1 MAYQSEAQ
9 LEKNPISKTRKIMPK
24 NNAISPEVSAL
35 LKNIPEQQKVTGPL
49 VEYLRTQGWKLE
61 QMVFGKKEWR
71 IPKAP
76 SEATKREKGR
86 AYSGFPVDIA
96 VFDSQEG
103 VGDPAHLLFLVECKQ
118 PTEQAGVSQM
128 ESYYVGEPHA
138 SLGVWV
144 NNANPLAEGA
154 FLYRAKDGRAIMRRR
169 AVKDL
174 PRPGEEIAP
183 DAQVLCYKDLM
194 SPTEQMFRTIISD
207 ILDKVVAHDT
217 IVTRRE
223 DQLDQLCNLLLVKLE
238 SDKRGRMTPAEPVF
252 FRQKESPKKTADGI
266 RQEFDDLVNVYPETF
281 TTANDKHLRLA
292 DETIAYCVD
301 ALAGL
306 RLLDMGVKSVS
317 LAFQVLRS
325 EALKQGEGQYFTPQ
339 TVIEA
344 GVRLMD
350 LQQSDIIIDPACG
363 TGGFLVQS
371 MLEMRR
377 KFPEIRDIDLT
388 KWAQTHI
395 YGIEKDAVGLK
406 LTKAIMQIAGDG
418 SAHCA
423 RGDSVRTHKWKSEFS
438 HLCTPFAN
446 GRFSVVLTNPPF
458 GKNLK
463 VSAKDCRLAGLSIA
477 QNEDGTYRDL
487 EIGLLF
493 LERAYDLIKDNGR
506 IGIVLPETYFFSTNY
521 KFVLDWIK
529 ARLKVEVVANV
540 PMEAFQGFCRAK
552 TNFYVFRKYPKAEAD
567 KNAKIEFKYQIPFL
581 NPKTC
586 GIYKDGKPR
595 YKIDSA
601 TGIKSSSE
609 IDNELIDA
617 VDQFTSGKKCS
628 SRFDV
633 SADAVFKKKV
643 IVPAYFDTR
652 FNLQIERLLKKI
664 GARGVTIGELLD
676 RKIISVRAGHGSPGN
691 DQRVGTVPYIKVSD
705 IRALRMNIN
714 PTNMIPLKVAES
726 FWRGQQSGLKA
737 WDILTPNRASS
748 NIGEFAIIMP
758 GEEQVVLTK
767 EMFVFRVIDDSH
779 FDPFYLFWALCLQAV
794 RDQWRRIVLMQTN
807 REDCGDRYREIII
820 PMPPT
825 SKWARERSAAFK
837 QYFSSVAMAKTEFI
851 DSMRNSQ
858 FPMIA
863 SASGAPQVAE
873 NNEPSDGV
881 VS

>member
-1 MAYQSEAQ
+1 MA
-9 LEKNPISKTRKIMPK
+9 KNKT
-24 NNAISPEVSAL
+24 ISPEVSVL
-35 LKNIPEQQKVTGPL
+35 LKNIPAQQKVTGPL
-49 VEYLRTQGWKLE
+49 VEYLRSIGWCLD

-71 IPKAP
+71 VPKSP

-86 AYSGFPVDIA
+86 TYAGFPVDIA
-96 VFDSQEG
+96 VFDSVET
-103 VGDPAHLLFLVECKQ
+103 VNDPAHLLFLIECKQ
-118 PTEQAGVSQM
+118 PDEKAGVAQM

-138 SLGVWV
+138 SLGVWI
-144 NNANPLAEGA
+144 NNPDTHADGA
-154 FLYRAKDGRAIMRRR
+154 FLYRAKDGRAIIRRR
-169 AVKDL
+169 AVSKL
-174 PRPGEEIAP
+174 PRPGGAIAP
-183 DAQVLCYKDLM
+183 DAQMLCYKDLM
-194 SPTEQMFRTIISD
+194 QPTEQSFRNILAD
-207 ILDKVVAHDT
+207 MLDKTVAGDSK
-217 IVTRRE
+217 VTRRE

-238 SDKRGRMTPAEPVF
+238 SDKRGRMTPSDPVF
-252 FRQKESPKKTADGI
+252 FRQMESTKKTAVGI
-266 RQEFDDLVNVYPETF
+266 RQEFDNLVNIYPETF
-281 TTANDKHLRLA
+281 TTDNDKLLRLS
-292 DETIAYCVD
+292 DETIAACVD

-344 GVRLMD
+344 GVRLMN

-377 KFPEIRDIDLT
+377 KYPEIKDIDLT

-423 RGDSVRTHKWKSEFS
+423 RGDSVRTHQWRSQFP
-438 HLCTPFAN
+438 HLCSPFAN

-463 VSAKDCRLAGLSIA
+463 VSAEDCRLAKLSIA
-477 QNEDGTYRDL
+477 KGEDETYRDL

-493 LERAYDLIKDNGR
+493 LERAYDLVKDNGR

-529 ARLKVEVVANV
+529 ARMKIEAVANV

-552 TNFYVFRKYPKAEAD
+552 TNFYVFRKYPKAEID
-567 KNAKIEFKYQIPFL
+567 GNAKIEFKYRVPFL
-581 NPKTC
+581 NPKSC

-595 YKIDSA
+595 YKIDKA
-601 TGIKSSSE
+601 TGKKSTTE
-609 IDNELIDA
+609 IDNELIEA
-617 VDQFTSGKKCS
+617 VEQFTAGKKCP

-633 SADAVFKKKV
+633 SANEIFTKSVAV
-643 IVPAYFDTR
+643 PTYFDTR
-652 FNLQIERLLKKI
+652 PNRPIEQLLKEM
-664 GARGVTIGELLD
+664 GVRGVTIGELLD
-676 RKIISVRAGHGSPGN
+676 RKIITVRGGHGSPGN
-691 DQRVGTVPYIKVSD
+691 DQRTGVVPYIKVSD

-714 PTNMIPLKVAES
+714 PTNMLPLVVAEE
-726 FWRGQQSGLKA
+726 FWRGNKSGLNA

-748 NIGEFAIIMP
+748 NIGEFAMIMP

-767 EMFVFRVIDDSH
+767 EMFVFRVVDDSKI
-779 FDPFYLFWALCLQAV
+779 DPFYLFWALCLQAV

-807 REDCGDRYREIII
+807 REDCGDRYREIVI
-820 PMPPT
+820 PMPPNA
-825 SKWARERSAAFK
+825 KWAREKSAAFK
-837 QYFSSVAMAKTEFI
+837 KFFSSIAVAKTEFVEE
-851 DSMRNSQ
+851 MRNCQ
-858 FPMIA
+858 YQMIA
-863 SASGAPQVAE
+863 SASGAPQASA
-873 NNEPSDGV
+873 NESEK
-881 VS
+881 

>member
-1 MAYQSEAQ
+1 MKMQSLKECHSQ
-9 LEKNPISKTRKIMPK
+9 EISKR
-24 NNAISPEVSAL
+24 

-49 VEYLRTQGWKLE
+49 VSYLLSIGWQLG

-71 IPKAP
+71 IPKTP

-86 AYSGFPVDIA
+86 SFSGVPVDIA
-96 VFDSQEG
+96 VFDSVDG
-103 VGDPAHLLFLVECKQ
+103 VGDPSRLLFVIECKQ
-118 PTEQAGVSQM
+118 PTEKAGVSQM
-128 ESYYVGEPHA
+128 EAYYVGEPHA
-138 SLGVWV
+138 SLGVWI
-144 NNANPLAEGA
+144 NNADPLAEGA
-154 FLYRAKDGRAIMRRR
+154 FLYRARDGRAIMRRR
-169 AVKDL
+169 SVKDL

-194 SPTEQMFRTIISD
+194 SPTEQMFRTIIED

-217 IVTRRE
+217 VVTRRE

-238 SDKRGRMTPAEPVF
+238 SDKRGRMTSHEPVF
-252 FRQKESPKKTADGI
+252 FRQRESAAKTAEAVRHEYD
-266 RQEFDDLVNVYPETF
+266 ELVNVYPETF

-292 DETIAYCVD
+292 DETISYCVD
-301 ALAGL
+301 ALSGL

-350 LQQSDIIIDPACG
+350 LQQSDMVIDPACG

-377 KFPEIRDIDLT
+377 KFPEVKDIDLT

-423 RGDSVRTHKWKSEFS
+423 RGDSVRTHKWKSEFP
-438 HLCTPFAN
+438 HLVTPFAN

-463 VSAKDCRLAGLSIA
+463 VNAKDCRLSGLTIA
-477 QNEDGTYRDL
+477 QNADGTYRDL

-493 LERAYDLIKDNGR
+493 LERAYDLVKDNGR

-521 KFVLDWIK
+521 RFVLDWIK
-529 ARLKVEVVANV
+529 ARLKIEVVANV

-552 TNFYVFRKYPKAEAD
+552 TNFYVFRKYPRAD
-567 KNAKIEFKYQIPFL
+567 AHENANIEFRYNVSFL

-595 YKIDSA
+595 FKINPE
-601 TGIKSSSE
+601 TGEKSVTE
-609 IDNELIDA
+609 IDNELLSA
-617 VDQFTSGKKCS
+617 VEQFSAGKKCP
-628 SRFDV
+628 SRFDA
-633 SADAVFKKKV
+633 SADVVFRKGV
-643 IVPAYFDTR
+643 VVPAYFDTR
-652 FNLQIERLLKKI
+652 FNHPIQVLLDRLDVR
-664 GARGVTIGELLD
+664 GATIGELLD
-676 RKIISVRAGHGSPGN
+676 RHVISVRGGHGSPGN
-691 DQRVGTVPYIKVSD
+691 DQRTGTVPYIKVSD

-714 PTNMIPLKVAES
+714 PTNMIPQNVAEA
-726 FWRGQQSGLKA
+726 FWHGKKSGLSA
-737 WDILTPNRASS
+737 WDVLTPNRASS
-748 NIGEFAIIMP
+748 NIGEFAIVMP
-758 GEEQVVLTK
+758 GEEQAVLTK
-767 EMFVFRVIDDSH
+767 EMFVFRVIDDTLI
-779 FDPFYLFWALCLQAV
+779 DPFYLFWALCLQAV
-794 RDQWRRIVLMQTN
+794 REQWRRIVLMQTN
-807 REDCGDRYREIII
+807 REDCGDRYREIIL
-820 PMPPT
+820 PMPP
-825 SKWARERSAAFK
+825 SRKWAQKHSEGFRRYFSAVAEAKAAF
-837 QYFSSVAMAKTEFI
+837 
-851 DSMRNSQ
+851 MRSTRSSQ
-858 FPMIA
+858 FPLIA
-863 SASGAPQVAE
+863 SVSGAPCVE
-873 NNEPSDGV
+873 DDD
-881 VS
+881 

>member
-1 MAYQSEAQ
+1 MRTQ
-9 LEKNPISKTRKIMPK
+9 SKTGTKT
-24 NNAISPEVSAL
+24 SPEVVKL

-49 VEYLRTQGWKLE
+49 VSYLLSIGWQLG

-71 IPKAP
+71 IPKTP

-86 AYSGFPVDIA
+86 SFSGFPVDIA
-96 VFDSQEG
+96 VFDSVDG
-103 VGDPAHLLFLVECKQ
+103 VGDPSHLLFVIECKQ
-118 PTEQAGVSQM
+118 PTEKAGVSQM
-128 ESYYVGEPHA
+128 EAYYVGEPHA

-144 NNANPLAEGA
+144 NNADPLAEGA

-169 AVKDL
+169 SVKDL

-183 DAQVLCYKDLM
+183 DAQMLCYKDLM
-194 SPTEQMFRTIISD
+194 SPTEQMFRTIIED

-217 IVTRRE
+217 VVTRRE

-238 SDKRGRMTPAEPVF
+238 SDKRGRMTSHEPVF
-252 FRQKESPKKTADGI
+252 FRQRESAAKTAEAVRHEYD
-266 RQEFDDLVNVYPETF
+266 ELVNVYPETF

-292 DETIAYCVD
+292 DETISYCVD
-301 ALAGL
+301 ALSGL

-350 LQQSDIIIDPACG
+350 LQQSDMVIDPACG

-377 KFPEIRDIDLT
+377 KFPEIKDIDLT

-423 RGDSVRTHKWKSEFS
+423 RGDSVRTHKWKSEFP
-438 HLCTPFAN
+438 HLVTPFAN

-463 VSAKDCRLAGLSIA
+463 VSAKDCRLSGLTIA
-477 QNEDGTYRDL
+477 QNADGTYRDL

-493 LERAYDLIKDNGR
+493 LERAYDLVKDNGR

-521 KFVLDWIK
+521 RFVLDWIK
-529 ARLKVEVVANV
+529 ARLKIEIVANV

-552 TNFYVFRKYPKAEAD
+552 TNFYVFRKYPKVDVHE
-567 KNAKIEFKYQIPFL
+567 NANIEFRYTVPFL

-595 YKIDSA
+595 FKINPETGEKSA
-601 TGIKSSSE
+601 TE
-609 IDNELIDA
+609 IDNELLSA
-617 VDQFTSGKKCS
+617 VEQFSAGKKCQ
-628 SRFDV
+628 SRFDA
-633 SADAVFKKKV
+633 SADVVFRKGV
-643 IVPAYFDTR
+643 VVPAYFDTR
-652 FNLQIERLLKKI
+652 FNRPIQALLDRLGVR
-664 GARGVTIGELLD
+664 GATIGELID
-676 RKIISVRAGHGSPGN
+676 RHVISVRGGHGSPGN
-691 DQRVGTVPYIKVSD
+691 DQRTGTVPYIKVSD

-714 PTNMIPLKVAES
+714 PTNMIPQNVAEA
-726 FWRGQQSGLKA
+726 FWHGKESGLSA
-737 WDILTPNRASS
+737 WDVLTPNRASS
-748 NIGEFAIIMP
+748 NIGEFAIVMP

-767 EMFVFRVIDDSH
+767 EMFVFRVIDDTLI
-779 FDPFYLFWALCLQAV
+779 DPFYLFWALCLQAV
-794 RDQWRRIVLMQTN
+794 REQWRRIVLMQTN
-807 REDCGDRYREIII
+807 REDCGDRYREIIL
-820 PMPPT
+820 PMPP
-825 SKWARERSAAFK
+825 SRKWAQEHSEAFRR
-837 QYFSSVAMAKTEFI
+837 YFSAVAEAKAGFVRSTR
-851 DSMRNSQ
+851 SSQ
-858 FPMIA
+858 FPLIA
-863 SASGAPQVAE
+863 SVSGAPCVE
-873 NNEPSDGV
+873 DGD
-881 VS
+881 

>member
-1 MAYQSEAQ
+1 MAQ
-9 LEKNPISKTRKIMPK
+9 NKTL
-24 NNAISPEVSAL
+24 SPEVSVL
-35 LKNIPEQQKVTGPL
+35 LKDIPEQQKVTGPL
-49 VEYLRTQGWKLE
+49 VEYLRSIGWHLD

-71 IPKAP
+71 VPKSP

-96 VFDSQEG
+96 VFDSVETAN
-103 VGDPAHLLFLVECKQ
+103 DPAHLLFLIECKQ
-118 PTEQAGVSQM
+118 PDEKAGITQM

-138 SLGVWV
+138 NLGVWI
-144 NNANPLAEGA
+144 NNPDPHAEGA
-154 FLYRAKDGRAIMRRR
+154 FLYRARDGRAIIRRR
-169 AVKDL
+169 AVSKL
-174 PRPGEEIAP
+174 PRPGGTIAP
-183 DAQVLCYKDLM
+183 DAQMLCYKDLM
-194 SPTEQMFRTIISD
+194 QPTEQSFRNILAD
-207 ILDKVVAHDT
+207 MLDKTVAGDSK
-217 IVTRRE
+217 VTRRE

-238 SDKRGRMTPAEPVF
+238 SDKRGRMTPSDPVF
-252 FRQKESPKKTADGI
+252 FRQMESTKKTAAGI
-266 RQEFDDLVNVYPETF
+266 RQEFDNLVNIYPETF
-281 TTANDKHLRLA
+281 TTDNDKLLRLS
-292 DETIAYCVD
+292 DETIAACVD

-344 GVRLMD
+344 GVRLMN

-377 KFPEIRDIDLT
+377 KFPEIKDIDLT

-423 RGDSVRTHKWKSEFS
+423 RGDSVRTHQWKSQFP
-438 HLCTPFAN
+438 HLCSPFAN

-463 VSAKDCRLAGLSIA
+463 VSAEDCRLARLSIA
-477 QNEDGTYRDL
+477 KGEGETYRDL

-493 LERAYDLIKDNGR
+493 LERAYDLVKDNGR

-529 ARLKVEVVANV
+529 ARMKIEAVANV

-552 TNFYVFRKYPKAEAD
+552 TNFYVFRKYPKAEID
-567 KNAKIEFKYQIPFL
+567 GNAKIEFKYRVPFL
-581 NPKTC
+581 NPKSC

-595 YKIDSA
+595 YKIDKA
-601 TGIKSSSE
+601 TGKKSVTE
-609 IDNELIDA
+609 IDNELIEA
-617 VDQFTSGKKCS
+617 VEQFTAGKKCL

-633 SADAVFKKKV
+633 SADEIFTKSVAV
-643 IVPAYFDTR
+643 PTYFDTR
-652 FNLQIERLLKKI
+652 PNRPIERLLKEL
-664 GARGVTIGELLD
+664 GVRGVTIGELLD
-676 RKIISVRAGHGSPGN
+676 RKIISVRGGHGSPGN
-691 DQRVGTVPYIKVSD
+691 DQRTGVVPYIKVSD

-714 PTNMIPLKVAES
+714 PTNMLPLIVAEE
-726 FWRGQQSGLKA
+726 FWRGNKSGLNA

-748 NIGEFAIIMP
+748 NIGEFAMIMP

-767 EMFVFRVIDDSH
+767 EMFVFRVMDDSKI
-779 FDPFYLFWALCLQAV
+779 DPFYLFWALCLQAV

-807 REDCGDRYREIII
+807 REDCGDRYREIVI
-820 PMPPT
+820 PMP
-825 SKWARERSAAFK
+825 SNVKWAREKSAAFK
-837 QYFSSVAMAKTEFI
+837 KFFTSIAVAKTEFVEE
-851 DSMRNSQ
+851 MRNCKYQ
-858 FPMIA
+858 MIA
-863 SASGAPQVAE
+863 SASGAPQLSVGE
-873 NNEPSDGV
+873 NES
-881 VS
+881 

>member
-1 MAYQSEAQ
+1 M
-9 LEKNPISKTRKIMPK
+9 KRKSKTELLPE
-24 NNAISPEVSAL
+24 ISVR
-35 LKNIPEQQKVTGPL
+35 LKDIPEQLTVTGPL
-49 VEYLRTQGWKLE
+49 VGYLLSIGWRLE
-61 QMVFGKKEWR
+61 QLVFGKKEWR
-71 IPKAP
+71 IPKSP
-76 SEATKREKGR
+76 FEATKREKGR
-86 AYSGFPVDIA
+86 SYSGFPVDVA
-96 VFDSQEG
+96 VFDSVESA
-103 VGDPAHLLFLVECKQ
+103 GDPAHLLFVIECKQ
-118 PTEQAGVSQM
+118 PTESAGVSQM

-138 SLGVWV
+138 SLGVWI
-144 NNANPLAEGA
+144 NNADPLAEGA

-169 AVKDL
+169 MVKDL

-183 DAQVLCYKDLM
+183 DTQVLCYNDLM

-217 IVTRRE
+217 VVTRRE

-238 SDKRGRMTPAEPVF
+238 NDKRGRMTPTDPVF
-252 FRQKESPKKTADGI
+252 FRMRESPSKTAGEI
-266 RQEFDDLVNVYPETF
+266 RREFDELVNVYPETF
-281 TTANDKHLRLA
+281 TTANDKHLRLD
-292 DETIAYCVD
+292 DETISYCVD

-350 LQQSDIIIDPACG
+350 LQQSDIVIDPACG

-377 KFPEIRDIDLT
+377 KFPEIKDIDLT

-406 LTKAIMQIAGDG
+406 LAKAIMQIAGDG

-423 RGDSVRTHKWKSEFS
+423 RGDSVRTHKWKSEFP
-438 HLCTPFAN
+438 HLVTPFAN

-463 VSAKDCRLAGLSIA
+463 VSAKDCRLSGLTIA

-493 LERAYDLIKDNGR
+493 LERAYDLVKDNGR
-506 IGIVLPETYFFSTNY
+506 IGIVLPETYFFFSNY
-521 KFVLDWIK
+521 RFVLDWIK
-529 ARLKVEVVANV
+529 VRLKVEVVANV

-552 TNFYVFRKYPKAEAD
+552 TNFYVFRKYPKAQVPD
-567 KNAKIEFKYQIPFL
+567 NANIKFRYTVPFL

-595 YKIDSA
+595 YKIDVS
-601 TGIKSSSE
+601 TGEKSETE

-617 VDQFTSGKKCS
+617 VDQFTMGQKCS

-633 SADAVFKKKV
+633 SADDVFKKGV

-652 FNLQIERLLKKI
+652 FNLPIERLLNTLHVPGI
-664 GARGVTIGELLD
+664 TIGELVD
-676 RKIISVRAGHGSPGN
+676 RHIISVRTGHGSPGN
-691 DQRVGTVPYIKVSD
+691 DQRTGTVPYIKVSD

-714 PTNMIPLKVAES
+714 PTNMIPQKVAEG
-726 FWRGQQSGLKA
+726 FWRGKTSGLEA

-767 EMFVFRVIDDSH
+767 EMFVLRVLGGGAI
-779 FDPFYLFWALCLQAV
+779 DPFYLFWALCLKAV
-794 RDQWRRIVLMQTN
+794 REQWRRIVLMQTN

-820 PMPPT
+820 PNPP
-825 SKWARERSAAFK
+825 SLKWAKERAEAFRT
-837 QYFSSVAMAKTEFI
+837 YFSAVAEAKMEFLKSVRESSI
-851 DSMRNSQ
+851 
-858 FPMIA
+858 PLIA
-863 SASGAPQVAE
+863 SASGAPQQDDV
-873 NNEPSDGV
+873 
-881 VS
+881 

>member
-1 MAYQSEAQ
+1 M
-9 LEKNPISKTRKIMPK
+9 KRKSKTELLPE
-24 NNAISPEVSAL
+24 ISVR
-35 LKNIPEQQKVTGPL
+35 LKDIPEQQAVTGPL
-49 VEYLRTQGWKLE
+49 VGYLLSIGWRLG
-61 QMVFGKKEWR
+61 QLVFGKKEWR
-71 IPKAP
+71 IPKSP

-86 AYSGFPVDIA
+86 SYSGFPVDVA
-96 VFDSQEG
+96 VFDSVESA
-103 VGDPAHLLFLVECKQ
+103 GDPAHLLFVIECKQ
-118 PTEQAGVSQM
+118 PTESAGVSQM

-138 SLGVWV
+138 SLGVWI
-144 NNANPLAEGA
+144 NNADPLAEGA

-169 AVKDL
+169 MVKDL

-183 DAQVLCYKDLM
+183 DTQVLCYNDLI

-217 IVTRRE
+217 VVTRRE

-238 SDKRGRMTPAEPVF
+238 NDKRGRMTPTDPVF
-252 FRQKESPKKTADGI
+252 FRMRESPAKTAGEI
-266 RQEFDDLVNVYPETF
+266 RREFDELVNVYPETF
-281 TTANDKHLRLA
+281 TTANDKHLRLD
-292 DETIAYCVD
+292 DETISYCVD

-350 LQQSDIIIDPACG
+350 LQQSDIVIDPACG

-377 KFPEIRDIDLT
+377 KFPEIKDIDLT

-423 RGDSVRTHKWKSEFS
+423 RGDSVRTHKWKSEFP
-438 HLCTPFAN
+438 HLVTPFAN

-463 VSAKDCRLAGLSIA
+463 VSAKDCRLSGLTIA

-493 LERAYDLIKDNGR
+493 LERAYDLVKDNGR
-506 IGIVLPETYFFSTNY
+506 IGIVLPETYFFSSNY
-521 KFVLDWIK
+521 RFVLDRIK
-529 ARLKVEVVANV
+529 AWLKVEVVANV

-552 TNFYVFRKYPKAEAD
+552 TNFYVFRKYPKAQVPD
-567 KNAKIEFKYQIPFL
+567 NAKIKFRYVVPFL

-595 YKIDSA
+595 YKVDAATGEKSA
-601 TGIKSSSE
+601 TE
-609 IDNELIDA
+609 IDNELIEA
-617 VDQFTSGKKCS
+617 VDLFTAGRKGS
-628 SRFDV
+628 SQFDV
-633 SADAVFKKKV
+633 SADDVFRKGV

-652 FNLQIERLLKKI
+652 FNLPIERLLKTLHVSGI
-664 GARGVTIGELLD
+664 TIGELVD
-676 RKIISVRAGHGSPGN
+676 RHIVSVRAGHGSPGN
-691 DQRVGTVPYIKVSD
+691 DQRTGTVPYIKVSD

-714 PTNMIPLKVAES
+714 PTNMIPQKVAEE
-726 FWRGQQSGLKA
+726 FWRGKTSGLEA

-767 EMFVFRVIDDSH
+767 EMFVLRVLGGGVI
-779 FDPFYLFWALCLQAV
+779 DPFYLFWALCLKAV
-794 RDQWRRIVLMQTN
+794 REQWRRIVLMQTN

-820 PMPPT
+820 PKPP
-825 SKWARERSAAFK
+825 SLKWAKERAEAFRA
-837 QYFSSVAMAKTEFI
+837 YFSVVAEAKKDFLKSIRESSI
-851 DSMRNSQ
+851 
-858 FPMIA
+858 PLIA
-863 SASGAPQVAE
+863 SASGAPQQDDV
-873 NNEPSDGV
+873 
-881 VS
+881 

>member
-1 MAYQSEAQ
+1 M
-9 LEKNPISKTRKIMPK
+9 KRKSKTELLPE
-24 NNAISPEVSAL
+24 ISVR
-35 LKNIPEQQKVTGPL
+35 LKDIPEQQTVTGPL
-49 VEYLRTQGWKLE
+49 VAYLLSIGWRLE
-61 QMVFGKKEWR
+61 QLVFGKKEWR
-71 IPKAP
+71 IPKSP

-86 AYSGFPVDIA
+86 SFSGFPVDVA
-96 VFDSQEG
+96 VFDSVES
-103 VGDPAHLLFLVECKQ
+103 VGDPAHLLFVIECKQ
-118 PTEQAGVSQM
+118 PTESAGVSQM

-138 SLGVWV
+138 SLGVWI
-144 NNANPLAEGA
+144 NNADPLAEGA

-169 AVKDL
+169 MVKDL
-174 PRPGEEIAP
+174 PRPGEEVAP
-183 DAQVLCYKDLM
+183 DIQVLCYNDLI

-217 IVTRRE
+217 VVTRRE

-238 SDKRGRMTPAEPVF
+238 NDKRGRMTPTDPVF
-252 FRQKESPKKTADGI
+252 FRMRESPAKTAGEI
-266 RQEFDDLVNVYPETF
+266 RREFDELVNVYPETF
-281 TTANDKHLRLA
+281 TTANDKHLRLD
-292 DETIAYCVD
+292 DETISYCVD

-350 LQQSDIIIDPACG
+350 LQQSDIVIDPACG

-377 KFPEIRDIDLT
+377 KFPKIKDIDLT

-423 RGDSVRTHKWKSEFS
+423 RGDSVRTHKWRSEFP
-438 HLCTPFAN
+438 HLVTPFAN

-463 VSAKDCRLAGLSIA
+463 VSAKDCRLSGLTIA

-493 LERAYDLIKDNGR
+493 LERAYDLVKDNGR
-506 IGIVLPETYFFSTNY
+506 IGIVLPETYFFSSNY
-521 KFVLDWIK
+521 SFVLDWIK

-552 TNFYVFRKYPKAEAD
+552 TNFYVFRKYPKAQVPD
-567 KNAKIEFKYQIPFL
+567 NAKIKFRYTVPFL

-595 YKIDSA
+595 YKIDASTGEKSA
-601 TGIKSSSE
+601 TE
-609 IDNELIDA
+609 IDNELIEA
-617 VDQFTSGKKCS
+617 VDQFTLGRKCS

-633 SADAVFKKKV
+633 SADDVFRKGV
-643 IVPAYFDTR
+643 IVPTYFDTR
-652 FNLQIERLLKKI
+652 FNLPIERLLKTFNVAGI
-664 GARGVTIGELLD
+664 TIGELID
-676 RKIISVRAGHGSPGN
+676 RHIICVRAGHGRPGN
-691 DQRVGTVPYIKVSD
+691 DQRIGTVPYIKVSD

-714 PTNMIPLKVAES
+714 PTNMIPQKVAEG
-726 FWRGQQSGLKA
+726 FWKGKTSGLEA

-767 EMFVFRVIDDSH
+767 EMFVFRVLGDGAI
-779 FDPFYLFWALCLQAV
+779 DPFYLFWALCLKAV
-794 RDQWRRIVLMQTN
+794 REQWRRIVLMQTN
-807 REDCGDRYREIII
+807 REDCGDRYREIVI
-820 PMPPT
+820 PMP
-825 SKWARERSAAFK
+825 SSRKWAEERAASFRT
-837 QYFSSVAMAKTEFI
+837 YFSAVAEARAVFLKSVRESNI
-851 DSMRNSQ
+851 
-858 FPMIA
+858 PLIA
-863 SASGAPQVAE
+863 SASGAPQQDDA
-873 NNEPSDGV
+873 
-881 VS
+881 

>member
-1 MAYQSEAQ
+1 M
-9 LEKNPISKTRKIMPK
+9 KRKSKTELLPE
-24 NNAISPEVSAL
+24 ISVR
-35 LKNIPEQQKVTGPL
+35 LKDIPEQQTVTGPL
-49 VEYLRTQGWKLE
+49 VAYLLSIGWRLE
-61 QMVFGKKEWR
+61 QLVFGKKEWR
-71 IPKAP
+71 IPKSP

-86 AYSGFPVDIA
+86 SYSGFPVDVA
-96 VFDSQEG
+96 VFDSVES
-103 VGDPAHLLFLVECKQ
+103 VGDPAHLLFVIECKQ
-118 PTEQAGVSQM
+118 PTESAGVSQM

-138 SLGVWV
+138 SLGVWI
-144 NNANPLAEGA
+144 NNADPLAEGA

-169 AVKDL
+169 MVKDL
-174 PRPGEEIAP
+174 PRPGEEVAP
-183 DAQVLCYKDLM
+183 DIQVLCYNDLI

-217 IVTRRE
+217 VVTRRE

-238 SDKRGRMTPAEPVF
+238 NDKRGRMTPTDPVF
-252 FRQKESPKKTADGI
+252 FRMRESPAKTAGEI
-266 RQEFDDLVNVYPETF
+266 RREFDELVNVYPETF
-281 TTANDKHLRLA
+281 TTANDKHLRLD
-292 DETIAYCVD
+292 DETISYCVD

-350 LQQSDIIIDPACG
+350 LQQSDIVIDPACG

-377 KFPEIRDIDLT
+377 KFPKIKDIDLT

-423 RGDSVRTHKWKSEFS
+423 RGDSVRTHKWRSEFP
-438 HLCTPFAN
+438 HLVTPFAN

-463 VSAKDCRLAGLSIA
+463 VSAKDCRLSGLTIA

-493 LERAYDLIKDNGR
+493 LERAYDLVKDNGR
-506 IGIVLPETYFFSTNY
+506 IGIVLPETYFFSSNY
-521 KFVLDWIK
+521 SFVLDWIK

-552 TNFYVFRKYPKAEAD
+552 TNFYVFRKYPKAQVPD
-567 KNAKIEFKYQIPFL
+567 NAKIKFRYTVPFL

-595 YKIDSA
+595 YKIDASTGEKSA
-601 TGIKSSSE
+601 TE
-609 IDNELIDA
+609 IDNELIEA
-617 VDQFTSGKKCS
+617 VDQFTLGRKCS

-633 SADAVFKKKV
+633 SADDVFRKGV
-643 IVPAYFDTR
+643 IVPTYFDTR
-652 FNLQIERLLKKI
+652 FNLPIERLLKTFHVAGI
-664 GARGVTIGELLD
+664 TIGELID
-676 RKIISVRAGHGSPGN
+676 RHIISVRAGHGSPGN
-691 DQRVGTVPYIKVSD
+691 DQRTGTVPYIKVSD

-714 PTNMIPLKVAES
+714 PTNMIPQKVAEE
-726 FWRGQQSGLKA
+726 FWRGKTSGLKA

-767 EMFVFRVIDDSH
+767 EMFVLRVLGNGII
-779 FDPFYLFWALCLQAV
+779 DPFYLFWALCLKAV
-794 RDQWRRIVLMQTN
+794 REQWRRIVLMQTN
-807 REDCGDRYREIII
+807 REDCGDRYREIVI
-820 PMPPT
+820 PMP
-825 SKWARERSAAFK
+825 SSRKWAEERAASFRT
-837 QYFSSVAMAKTEFI
+837 YFSAVAEAKAVFLKSIRESSI
-851 DSMRNSQ
+851 Q
-858 FPMIA
+858 LIA
-863 SASGAPQVAE
+863 SASGAPQQDDA
-873 NNEPSDGV
+873 
-881 VS
+881 